1 MSFYKELQPFS
12 EYLHSIRKL
21 ETYLSFDMKFPMQ
34 WGLPKSI
41 TEEDKV
47 VPYDSGDAN
56 MKGISFACSYEEK
69 EVSATI
75 TKIIRVIKLNKDKEI
90 KEKLFKETIDSLKK
104 TFETTDLE
112 TLKRLYFDFET
123 EQQKPL
129 EDGEDGTTTLELVDE
144 RTEERPKRVRPRKE
158 EINKAD

>member
-47 VPYDSGDAN
+47 VPYDSGDVN
-56 MKGISFACSYEEK
+56 MKGISFACPFEEK
-69 EVSATI
+69 EVSAT
-75 TKIIRVIKLNKDKEI
+75 KLSESSN
-90 KEKLFKETIDSLKK
+90 
-104 TFETTDLE
+104 
-112 TLKRLYFDFET
+112 
-123 EQQKPL
+123 
-129 EDGEDGTTTLELVDE
+129 
-144 RTEERPKRVRPRKE
+144 
-158 EINKAD
+158 